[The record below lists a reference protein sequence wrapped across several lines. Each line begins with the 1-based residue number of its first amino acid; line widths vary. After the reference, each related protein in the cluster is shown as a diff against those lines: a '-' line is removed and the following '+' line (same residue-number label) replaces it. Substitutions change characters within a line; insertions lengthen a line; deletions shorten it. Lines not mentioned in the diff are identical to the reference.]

1 MARRKTPVD
10 LNLVV
15 AYIRTST
22 GEQNLGLEAQRQAIE
37 TYASSRGLQVLSW
50 HVEQV
55 SGTKDQD
62 KRPALS
68 EALAAVRTRRAGGLL
83 VLRRDRIARDV
94 LIAGKVDQMLA
105 RAGAQL
111 LCCDGSATDDS
122 PQGRFTRT
130 VLDAAA
136 EMERGLIA
144 LRTKD
149 ALATLK
155 RQGVHLGGYPYGWDR
170 DGQAIAHEQA
180 ALLRMRQLAA
190 NGNSQPEICRVLTV
204 EGHRPRGTQ
213 WNATT
218 ISRALRRAG

>member
-1 MARRKTPVD
+1 MARRKSPVD
-10 LNLVV
+10 SSTVV

-22 GEQNLGLEAQRQAIE
+22 GEQHLGLEAQRQAIE
-37 TYASSRGLQVLSW
+37 TYALTHGLTVAGW

-68 EALAAVRTRRAGGLL
+68 GALAAVRTGRGAGLL

-94 LIAGKVDQMLA
+94 LIAGKVDQMLGKT
-105 RAGAQL
+105 GAKL
-111 LCCDGSATDDS
+111 LCVDGSATDDS

-149 ALATLK
+149 ALAALK
-155 RQGVHLGGYPYGWDR
+155 RRGVHLGGYPFGWDR
-170 DGQAIAHEQA
+170 EGQPIALEQA

-190 NGNSQPEICRVLTV
+190 NGNSQPDIVRQLTA
-204 EGHRPRGTQ
+204 EGHRPRGTR
-213 WNATT
+213 WNVTT
-218 ISRALRRAG
+218 VSRALRRV